1 MADTTVTVKQD
12 GTGDY
17 TSISAA
23 ENAANVSSGFYKI
36 VIDDSNTYNEAV
48 MIDGA
53 TGTANIN
60 NYVWLTVSAG
70 NRHDGVMGNGAVLTN
85 TSINLDIRQN
95 FTRVEHLEIQH
106 QNTWGMQ
113 LIANNV
119 LISRCMII
127 TNNNGAR
134 GISNVQSAD
143 IFIDNCVFAGQGQN
157 AVISRFCVAAL
168 HFDHC
173 TIGPVNVA
181 NSYSASYAAIR
192 NEAGSAGGE
201 TNFYNNIIV
210 DTYPHSYSASN
221 SSSGV
226 SGTSNITDAGS
237 HNVIEHSYGNAYNAG
252 STGTEISASSFSD
265 TSSGSTV
272 VSVNETNYSSGG
284 GLDYTLTNLTVNPAA
299 GAGTNRIGSE
309 PDPRQDF
316 STDIAGNV
324 RKNKAGYIDVGAY
337 QATAFPAGFK
347 YYNGS
352 NFVDTTAVQYYNGSA
367 WVDVTGIQYYNGSAW
382 TDPS

>member
-70 NRHDGVMGNGAVLTN
+70 NRHDGVMGNGAVLTS

-106 QNTWGMQ
+106 QSTTGIQ
-113 LIANNV
+113 LIADNI

-127 TNNNGAR
+127 AGGSGAR
-134 GISNVQSAD
+134 GISNVQTAD

-157 AVISRFCVAAL
+157 AVISRFAVADL

-173 TIGPVNVA
+173 TIGPVNTA
-181 NSYSASYAAIR
+181 NTFSWSYAGIR
-192 NEAGSAGGE
+192 NEAGSAGAE
-201 TNFYNNIIV
+201 TNLYNNIIL
-210 DTYPHSYSASN
+210 DCYLTGYSASDV
-221 SSSGV
+221 SYTA
-226 SGTSNITDAGS
+226 SGTSNITDSGS
-237 HNVIEHSYGNAYNAG
+237 HNVIDTSYYNSPYNAG
-252 STGTEISASSFSD
+252 SITNDITASGGFSD
-265 TSSGSTV
+265 TSSGSTI

-309 PDPRQDF
+309 PDSRQDF
-316 STDIAGNV
+316 STDIAGNP
-324 RKNKAGYIDVGAY
+324 RTNKAGYIDVGAY
-337 QATAFPAGFK
+337 QVTTPPA
-347 YYNGS
+347 S
-352 NFVDTTAVQYYNGSA
+352 LQY
-367 WVDVTGIQYYNGSAW
+367 
-382 TDPS
+382 